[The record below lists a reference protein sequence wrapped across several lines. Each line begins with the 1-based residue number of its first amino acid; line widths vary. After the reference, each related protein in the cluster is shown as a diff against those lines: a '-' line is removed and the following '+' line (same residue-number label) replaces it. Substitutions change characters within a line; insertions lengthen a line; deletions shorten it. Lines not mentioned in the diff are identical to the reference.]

1 MRFLLLKRRSRLG
14 AAAASAALMSSLA
27 VALPTAA
34 GAAEPPALMTGLIT
48 DAVTGQPVPGACM
61 ELEHPSYLTLVAKAC
76 AGSDGRYTIPG
87 KAAAAVTV
95 RTHAYAGGYGD
106 RWLGRVSRSESGAMP
121 LTVGAT
127 TVRDLALDP
136 AVGTLHGTL
145 RFRDG
150 NPVGLIAVWVYPEAA
165 GSTMIAG
172 TRTAPDGTW
181 SVPNLPP
188 GNYRLVTSSGALES
202 AGPFTVTDGG
212 STTAD
217 VTHLG
222 SVLVWRTLSGTVRDT
237 GGSPVAGARVALWY
251 PGYGDVASV
260 LADAAG
266 VYRFPPVV
274 DGFHNNY
281 RIVVTAPG
289 YGATWSGD
297 RPHPFGA
304 LPVQALPAVSDFTL
318 RRDAGTVG
326 GRLTDGAGDPVVTSV
341 QLRQSNGVLHSG
353 YTTSDGTYLFPNVR
367 PDQVTLNYTT
377 TGPKQWAS
385 RKLSEAEA
393 DKYTVAAGA
402 AVTVDNQLFGP
413 TGTLEVRLVDAVTGE
428 LLPKACALMSGNQQ
442 CVPGGIQRFEGLL
455 PGPRAVTGQA
465 WPVAVNATDSVTVNP
480 DGVTVLTLRLEPLT
494 HAEFRVARDPDGTAP
509 GFCVRLVAVYG
520 TPQPASVQ
528 QICNYGSGTAP
539 GDGIVTTVPAG
550 RYQALVE
557 PQDTTR
563 YGRQWLG
570 ADGGTGRRAE
580 AAVLDFRLGKGTV
593 APVIKL
599 DGAGTIRGRVDSV
612 FQTST
617 PRCVRYAP
625 KAVTGSQGC
634 ATPGSEYELTGLGP
648 YAWELEVSDGEAAAV
663 WSGGAPDR
671 SKAAGVVVTVGQT
684 TRFDHTLRVDDSRIK
699 LTAPESVK
707 VTVYSAVTGDELGTG
722 LAVSMLTGLPAG
734 RVYLH
739 YEGSVD
745 CWYGQRTPATLD
757 RAHRAGGALNLPV
770 AVAVGLDIK
779 PGVNCFAARPQLWNP
794 ADRFRFSADVQ
805 GEIAT
810 AVATAV
816 DTLSPRT
823 AQRRGR
829 AAS

>member
-1 MRFLLLKRRSRLG
+1 M
-14 AAAASAALMSSLA
+14 AASAALVSSLA
-27 VALPTAA
+27 VALPAA
-34 GAAEPPALMTGLIT
+34 VGAAEPPALMTGLIT
-48 DAVTGQPVPGACM
+48 DAATGQPVPGACM
-61 ELEHPSYLTLVAKAC
+61 ELEHPTFLTLVAKAC
-76 AGSDGRYTIPG
+76 AGADGRYTIPG
-87 KAAAAVTV
+87 KAASPVNV
-95 RTHAYAGGYGD
+95 RTHVYADGYGD
-106 RWLGRVSRSESGAMP
+106 RWLTKVSRYESVAMP
-121 LTVGAT
+121 LKVGTT
-127 TVRDLALDP
+127 TVRDVALSR
-136 AVGTLHGTL
+136 ASGTLHGTL
-145 RFRDG
+145 RFPDG
-150 NPVGLIAVWVYPEAA
+150 TPVGLIAVWVYPEAA
-165 GSTMIAG
+165 GSLMIAA

-188 GNYRLVTSSGALES
+188 GAYRLAVSSGVLES
-202 AGPFTVTDGG
+202 TGPFTVTDGG

-217 VTHLG
+217 VTYPG
-222 SVLVWRTLSGTVRDT
+222 SVLVWRTLHGTVRDT
-237 GGSPVAGARVALWY
+237 GAQPVAGARVSLWF
-251 PGYGDVASV
+251 PGYGEVGSV
-260 LADAAG
+260 NTDAAG
-266 VYRFPPVV
+266 GYSFPKVAS
-274 DGFHNNY
+274 GLLYEH

-289 YGATWSGD
+289 RAATWSGD
-297 RPHPFGA
+297 RPHPQSSPPFQQLGTSD
-304 LPVQALPAVSDFTL
+304 LFDFTL
-318 RRDAGTVG
+318 RPSAATVS
-326 GRLTDGAGDPVVTSV
+326 GRLTDGTGDPVVTTV
-341 QLRQSNGVLHSG
+341 QLRQSNGSLHSE
-353 YTTSDGTYLFPNVR
+353 YSAPDGTYRFPNVW

-377 TGPKQWAS
+377 TGPKQFAA

-465 WPVAVNATDSVTVNP
+465 WPVAANATDSVTVNP

-494 HAEFRVARDPDGTAP
+494 HAEFRVARDTDGTAP

-528 QICNYGSGTAP
+528 QICNYASGTAP
-539 GDGIVTTVPAG
+539 GDGIITTVPAG

-580 AAVLDFRLGKGTV
+580 AAVLDFRPGKGAT

-599 DGAGTIRGRVDSV
+599 DGAGSIRGRIDSV
-612 FQTST
+612 FKTET

-625 KAVTGSQGC
+625 MAVTGYLGC
-634 ATPGSEYELTGLGP
+634 AAPGSEYQLTGLGP

-671 SKAAGVVVTVGQT
+671 SKATGVVVTAGQT
-684 TRFDHTLRVDDSRIK
+684 TRFDHTLKVDDSRIK
-699 LTAPESVK
+699 LLVADPSAR
-707 VTVYSAVTGDELGTG
+707 VTVYSAVTGDELGTTQG
-722 LAVSMLTGLPAG
+722 SSMLTGLPAG

-739 YEGSVD
+739 YDGSVD
-745 CWYGQRTPATLD
+745 CWYGQRTTATPD
-757 RAHRAGGALNLPV
+757 RAQRVGGALNLPV

-794 ADRFRFSADVQ
+794 ADRFRFSVDVQ
-805 GEIAT
+805 GQVAT
-810 AVATAV
+810 AVAAAV

-823 AQRRGR
+823 AQRSGR